1 MRMKHGK
8 GNSMKSTNKRKSE
21 MYERIF
27 NGMAIATVVG
37 TVFISVMIPYLLDE
51 PQETEVLKM
60 KYSKPDVQVKTPD
73 VSFAFEVEKNR
84 EQARS
89 ILDALENIQS
99 YIDSVEPEILPPLE
113 YVGEFYITMYAATVE
128 QCGNDL
134 GITASGRKVTDDPTC
149 HTVAVDPSVIP
160 LGSYLIIEGYD
171 GIIFRADDTGSAIN
185 GYDIDIFTTDEYE
198 SKTFN
203 NQSGVKVWIIT
214 D

>member
-1 MRMKHGK
+1 
-8 GNSMKSTNKRKSE
+8 

-27 NGMAIATVVG
+27 NGMAVATVIGVG
-37 TVFISVMIPYLLDE
+37 FIVASLPFVFDE
-51 PQETEVLKM
+51 PEEELASLK
-60 KYSKPDVQVKTPD
+60 YHKPDIDILVPD
-73 VSFAFEVEKNR
+73 VSFAFEVEQNR
-84 EQARS
+84 EQARRVLDGLES
-89 ILDALENIQS
+89 IKAT
-99 YIDSVEPEILPPLE
+99 IDTVEPECLPPLE

-149 HTVAVDPSVIP
+149 HTVAVDPKVIP
-160 LGSYLIIEGYD
+160 LGSYLIIEGYE

-185 GYDIDIFTTDEYE
+185 GYDIDIFTTSESE

>member
-1 MRMKHGK
+1 
-8 GNSMKSTNKRKSE
+8 

-27 NGMAIATVVG
+27 NGMAVATVIGVG
-37 TVFISVMIPYLLDE
+37 FIVVSLPIVFDK
-51 PQETEVLKM
+51 PQETELLKL
-60 KYSKPDVQVKTPD
+60 KYSKPDIQVKAPD
-73 VSFAFEVEKNR
+73 VSFAFEVEQNR
-84 EQARS
+84 KQARS
-89 ILDALENIQS
+89 VLDDLEGIQS
-99 YIDSVEPEILPPLE
+99 FIDTVEPECLPPLE

-149 HTVAVDPSVIP
+149 HTVAVDPKVIP
-160 LGSYLIIEGYD
+160 LGSYLIIEGYE

-185 GYDIDIFTTDEYE
+185 GYDIDIFTTSESE

>member
-1 MRMKHGK
+1 
-8 GNSMKSTNKRKSE
+8 
-21 MYERIF
+21 MYERII
-27 NGMAIATVVG
+27 NGMAVATVIGVG
-37 TVFISVMIPYLLDE
+37 FIVATLPIVFGE
-51 PQETEVLKM
+51 PEEELASLK
-60 KYSKPDVQVKTPD
+60 YHKPDVDILVPD

-89 ILDALENIQS
+89 VLDGLEEIQS
-99 YIDSVEPEILPPLE
+99 FIDTVEPECLPPLE

-149 HTVAVDPSVIP
+149 HTVAVDPKVIP
-160 LGSYLIIEGYD
+160 LGSYLIIEGYE

-185 GYDIDIFTTDEYE
+185 GYDIDIFTTSESE

-203 NQSGVKVWIIT
+203 NQSGVKVWIIK

>member
-1 MRMKHGK
+1 
-8 GNSMKSTNKRKSE
+8 
-21 MYERIF
+21 MYERII
-27 NGMAIATVVG
+27 NGMAVATVIGVG
-37 TVFISVMIPYLLDE
+37 FIVTALPMVFDN
-51 PQETEVLKM
+51 PQETELLKL
-60 KYSKPDVQVKTPD
+60 KYSKPDIQVKTPD
-73 VSFAFEVEKNR
+73 VSFAFEVEQNR
-84 EQARS
+84 EKARTVLDGLES
-89 ILDALENIQS
+89 IKAT
-99 YIDSVEPEILPPLE
+99 IDTVEPECLPPLE

-149 HTVAVDPSVIP
+149 HTVAVDPKVIP
-160 LGSYLIIEGYD
+160 LGTYLIIEGYE

-185 GYDIDIFTTDEYE
+185 GYDIDIFTTSESE

>member
-1 MRMKHGK
+1 MKC
-8 GNSMKSTNKRKSE
+8 SSKRKSE
-21 MYERIF
+21 MYERII
-27 NGMAIATVVG
+27 NGMAIATVIGVG
-37 TVFISVMIPYLLDE
+37 FIVTALPMIFDE
-51 PQETEVLKM
+51 PEEELVKLN
-60 KYSKPDVQVKTPD
+60 YHKPDVDILVPD
-73 VSFAFEVEKNR
+73 VSFAFEVEQNR

-89 ILDALENIQS
+89 VLDGLEGIQS
-99 YIDSVEPEILPPLE
+99 FIDTVEPECFPPLE

-149 HTVAVDPSVIP
+149 HTVAVDPKVIP
-160 LGSYLIIEGYD
+160 LGSYLIIEGYE

-185 GYDIDIFTTDEYE
+185 GYDIDIFTTSESE

-203 NQSGVKVWIIT
+203 NQSGVKVWIVK

>member
-1 MRMKHGK
+1 
-8 GNSMKSTNKRKSE
+8 
-21 MYERIF
+21 MYERII
-27 NGMAIATVVG
+27 NGMAIATVIGIGFIV
-37 TVFISVMIPYLLDE
+37 TALPMVFQE
-51 PQETEVLKM
+51 PEEELVSLK
-60 KYSKPDVQVKTPD
+60 YRKPDFEVTVPD
-73 VSFAFEVEKNR
+73 VSFAFEVEQNR

-89 ILDALENIQS
+89 VLDGLEGIQNF
-99 YIDSVEPEILPPLE
+99 IDTVEPECLPPLE

-149 HTVAVDPSVIP
+149 HTVAVDPKVIP
-160 LGSYLIIEGYD
+160 LGSYLIIEGYE

-185 GYDIDIFTTDEYE
+185 GYDIDIFTTSEAE

-203 NQSGVKVWIIT
+203 NQSGVKVWIIK